1 MIKVWESNM
10 SVLEFESSAIQDEAG
25 VSAAVE
31 SVVNSRQDEPLV
43 LVAGMGKT
51 EQRLLEAGEKSAA
64 QDLVLASTIAEGART
79 FYMQVARQLTFE
91 AVWSE
96 TQNLLSGL
104 FEEFSTLLH
113 GIYLIGELSPQ
124 GSRILQSYAE
134 RASCVIMAQAL
145 KEKGVQAQS
154 LGGRQLYFANSAHL
168 SESLQEKTLTD
179 FQQEIALLSKGG
191 TLPVIPFSLRSIAT
205 EE

>member
-1 MIKVWESNM
+1 MNI
-10 SVLEFESSAIQDEAG
+10 LEFDSSAIQDEAG

-31 SVVNSRQDEPLV
+31 AVVNRRQDEPLV

-79 FYMQVARQLTFE
+79 FYMQVARQLTSDT
-91 AVWSE
+91 VGSE
-96 TQNLLSGL
+96 TQSLLSGL
-104 FEEFSTLLH
+104 FEEFSNLLH
-113 GIYLIGELSPQ
+113 GVYLIGELSPQ

-134 RASCVIMAQAL
+134 RASCIIVAQAH
-145 KEKGVQAQS
+145 KEKDVQAQPG
-154 LGGRQLYFANSAHL
+154 GGRHLYFANSAHL
-168 SESLQEKTLTD
+168 SKSLQEKILTD
-179 FQQEIALLSKGG
+179 LRQEISLLSQDQII
-191 TLPVIPFSLRSIAT
+191 PVIPSSLRPITT

>member
-1 MIKVWESNM
+1 MIGLMGKVNI
-10 SVLEFESSAIQDEAG
+10 LEFEGSAIQNAAG

-31 SVVNSRQDEPLV
+31 SVVNARQNQPLV

-79 FYMQVARQLTFE
+79 FYIQVARQLTSE

-104 FEEFSTLLH
+104 FEEFSNLLQ

-124 GSRILQSYAE
+124 GSRMIQSYAE
-134 RASCVIMAQAL
+134 RASCIIVAQAL
-145 KEKGVQAQS
+145 KEKDVQAQPV
-154 LGGRQLYFANSAHL
+154 GGRQLYFANSAHL
-168 SESLQEKTLTD
+168 SKSRQEKILTD
-179 FQQEIALLSKGG
+179 FRQEISLLSQDQII
-191 TLPVIPFSLRSIAT
+191 PVIPSSLRPITT

>member
-1 MIKVWESNM
+1 MSKVNI
-10 SVLEFESSAIQDEAG
+10 LEFESSAIQDEAG

-31 SVVNSRQDEPLV
+31 AVVNSRQDEPLV

-79 FYMQVARQLTFE
+79 FYIQVARQLTSE

-104 FEEFSTLLH
+104 FEEFSNLLH

-134 RASCVIMAQAL
+134 RASCILVAQAL
-145 KEKGVQAQS
+145 KEKEVQAQPV
-154 LGGRQLYFANSAHL
+154 GGRQLYCANSAHL
-168 SESLQEKTLTD
+168 SESLQEKILTE
-179 FQQEIALLSKGG
+179 FQQEMSLLSKAG
-191 TLPVIPFSLRSIAT
+191 TIPVIPISLRSIAT

>member
-1 MIKVWESNM
+1 VNI
-10 SVLEFESSAIQDEAG
+10 LEFESSAIQDEAG

-31 SVVNSRQDEPLV
+31 SVVSSRQDKPLV

-64 QDLVLASTIAEGART
+64 QDLVFASTIAEGART
-79 FYMQVARQLTFE
+79 FYIQVARQLTSE

-96 TQNLLSGL
+96 TQKLLSGL
-104 FEEFSTLLH
+104 FEEFSSLLH
-113 GIYLIGELSPQ
+113 GVYLIGELSPQ

-134 RASCVIMAQAL
+134 RASCIIVAQAL
-145 KEKGVQAQS
+145 KEKEVQAQPV
-154 LGGRQLYFANSAHL
+154 GGRQLYFASRAHL
-168 SESLQEKTLTD
+168 SESLQEKTITE
-179 FQQEIALLSKGG
+179 FQQEISLFSKGG
-191 TLPVIPFSLRSIAT
+191 TIPVIPFSLRSIAT

>member
-1 MIKVWESNM
+1 MGEVNM
-10 SVLEFESSAIQDEAG
+10 LEFESSAIQNEAG

-31 SVVNSRQDEPLV
+31 SVVNAQQSQPLV

-79 FYMQVARQLTFE
+79 FYIQVARQLTSE

-104 FEEFSTLLH
+104 FEEFSNLLQ

-124 GSRILQSYAE
+124 GSRMIQSYAE
-134 RASCVIMAQAL
+134 RASCIIVAQAL
-145 KEKGVQAQS
+145 KEKDVQAQPV
-154 LGGRQLYFANSAHL
+154 GGRQLYFANSAHL
-168 SESLQEKTLTD
+168 SKSLQEKILTD
-179 FQQEIALLSKGG
+179 FRQEISLLSQDQII
-191 TLPVIPFSLRSIAT
+191 PVIPSSLRPITT

>member
-1 MIKVWESNM
+1 MIGLMGKVNI
-10 SVLEFESSAIQDEAG
+10 LEFEGSAIQNAVG

-31 SVVNSRQDEPLV
+31 SVVNARQNQPLV

-79 FYMQVARQLTFE
+79 FYIQVARQLTSE

-104 FEEFSTLLH
+104 FEEFSNLLQ

-124 GSRILQSYAE
+124 GGRMIRSYAE
-134 RASCVIMAQAL
+134 RASCIIVAQAL
-145 KEKGVQAQS
+145 KEKDVQAQS
-154 LGGRQLYFANSAHL
+154 VGGRQLYFANSAHL

-179 FQQEIALLSKGG
+179 FQQEISLLSQDQII
-191 TLPVIPFSLRSIAT
+191 PVIPFSLRPIT
-205 EE
+205 KEE

>member
-1 MIKVWESNM
+1 MVI
-10 SVLEFESSAIQDEAG
+10 LEFEGSAIQDEAG

-31 SVVNSRQDEPLV
+31 SVVNSRQDEPLL

-79 FYMQVARQLTFE
+79 FYMQVARQLTSE

-104 FEEFSTLLH
+104 FEEFSSLLH
-113 GIYLIGELSPQ
+113 GVYLIGELSSQ

-134 RASCVIMAQAL
+134 RASCIIVAQAL
-145 KEKGVQAQS
+145 KEKDVQAQPV
-154 LGGRQLYFANSAHL
+154 GGQQVYFASSAHL
-168 SESLQEKTLTD
+168 PGSLQEKTVSD
-179 FQQEIALLSKGG
+179 FQEEISLLSRGG
-191 TLPVIPFSLRSIAT
+191 TIPVIPFSLRSITT

>member
-1 MIKVWESNM
+1 M

-79 FYMQVARQLTFE
+79 FYMQVARQLTSE

-104 FEEFSTLLH
+104 FEEFSSLLH
-113 GIYLIGELSPQ
+113 GVYLIGELSPQ

-134 RASCVIMAQAL
+134 RASCIIVAQAL
-145 KEKGVQAQS
+145 KEKEVQAQPV
-154 LGGRQLYFANSAHL
+154 GGRQLYFANSAHL
-168 SESLQEKTLTD
+168 SKRLQEKTITD
-179 FQQEIALLSKGG
+179 FQEEISLLSKGG
-191 TLPVIPFSLRSIAT
+191 TMPVIPFSLLSIAT